1 MAHEAIS
8 SQQSLIPQPPIPE
21 EARAFSQRVHG
32 LMDGLA
38 KDDATVAQA
47 LEGMDRALDLIA
59 AGLYTMAS
67 MLVGEGEEG
76 VRLVETAIATTEI
89 SGCDDPSEGRK
100 NARRALCAAALDVL
114 AQRDPGLL
122 AAPRDAA
129 PASPCIG
136 DDDLDAAGVSAEEL
150 ERMLDGPDRDR
161 VRLWLEKLTPAART
175 VFVLRAVAGMSAAET
190 ARMLAEHGGAQAS
203 GWTADSVRG
212 VFRQG
217 LCSLASQLLQASTS
231 SL

>member
-1 MAHEAIS
+1 MAHEATS
-8 SQQSLIPQPPIPE
+8 SHESLIPQPPIPE
-21 EARAFSQRVHG
+21 EARAFSSRVHG

-38 KDDATVAQA
+38 KDDATVAEA
-47 LEGMDRALDLIA
+47 LEGMDQALDLIA

-76 VRLVETAIATTEI
+76 LRLVETTIATTEI
-89 SGCDDPSEGRK
+89 SVCDDPAAGRK

-114 AQRDPGLL
+114 ARRDPRLL
-122 AAPRDAA
+122 AVPRDEA
-129 PASPCIG
+129 PVSPCIG
-136 DDDLDAAGVSAEEL
+136 DDDLDAAGVSHEEL
-150 ERMLDGPDRDR
+150 ARILDDPDRER
-161 VRLWLEKLTPAART
+161 VRLWLEKLSPVART
-175 VFVLRAVAGMSAAET
+175 VFVLRAVAGMTATET
-190 ARMLAEHGGAQAS
+190 ARMLTEHGGPQAS

-217 LCSLASQLLQASTS
+217 LCSLASQLLQASNS